1 MAKNT
6 HLEHLEDDILNQ
18 GKQGGFN
25 SIAFLREL
33 GDMLTRPQS
42 NVRVTT
48 KWDGAP
54 AIICGTDPV
63 SKQFFVGTKSV
74 FAKTAPKIIYNESD
88 AERIYGDSQ
97 LAQKLKDAYKYL
109 STLKNQP
116 PFNTGTILQGD
127 LLFTDDK
134 DTRLVNGEQC
144 VVFQPN
150 TIVYAIPAATA
161 MGQRAIRAKLGIVFH
176 TTYVGPT
183 LNDLNALF
191 GADVSRLQDNPD
203 VMVFSSDFKDA
214 TGVASM
220 TPAEKMQLDLLIN
233 RAEGSLKQA
242 SAFLDVL
249 GGYGSG
255 KFMMDSL
262 FKQYFNTY
270 IRRGERITNVTK
282 VVDDFKLYY
291 AQLLGKEIATKKQKA
306 TQDKYLQMRTEGIK
320 FLNQNQRSVYFTV
333 ASYMNLIEAKNYVI
347 RKLEKVQEIGTF
359 LRTENGYQVTAPEGF
374 VAIRSGNALK
384 LVDRLEF
391 SRANFTADKNWD
403 KP

>member
-74 FAKTAPKIIYNESD
+74 FAKTAPKIIYSEAD
-88 AERIYGDSQ
+88 ADRIYGDSQ
-97 LAQKLKDAYKYL
+97 LAQKLKDSFKYL
-109 STLKNQP
+109 SKLKDKIP
-116 PFNTGTILQGD
+116 GVLQGD

-134 DTRLVNGEQC
+134 VSRLVNREQC
-144 VVFQPN
+144 VTFQPN
-150 TIVYAIPAATA
+150 TIVYAIPSASNL
-161 MGQRAIRAKLGIVFH
+161 GKRALRAKLGIVFH
-176 TTYVGPT
+176 TTYIGPS
-183 LNDLNALF
+183 LADLNAQF
-191 GADVSRLQDNPD
+191 GADVSQLQGDPE

-214 TGVASM
+214 TGAASM
-220 TPAEKMQLDLLIN
+220 TATEKMQLDRLIN

-249 GGYGSG
+249 GGYGQG
-255 KFMMDSL
+255 KFMMDTL

-270 IRRGERITNVTK
+270 IRRGQRITDTTR
-282 VVDDFKLYY
+282 VVNDFKVYY
-291 AQLLGKEIATKKQKA
+291 AELLGKEIATKKQKA

-320 FLNQNQRSVYFTV
+320 FLNRNQRSVYFTV

-359 LRTENGYQVTAPEGF
+359 LRTEDGYQVTAPEGF

>member
-25 SIAFLREL
+25 SIAFLKEL
-33 GDMLTRPQS
+33 GEMLTRPQS
-42 NVRVTT
+42 SVRVTT

-54 AIICGTDPV
+54 AIICGTDPQ
-63 SKQFFVGTKSV
+63 SKRFFVGTKSV
-74 FAKTAPKIIYNESD
+74 FAKTAPKVIYSAAD
-88 AERIYGDSQ
+88 ADKMYEGQ
-97 LAQKLKDAYKYL
+97 LAQKLKDSYEYL
-109 STLKNQP
+109 SKLNIQ
-116 PFNTGTILQGD
+116 GVLQGD

-134 DTRLVNGEQC
+134 DTRLVNYEQC
-144 VVFQPN
+144 VTFQPN
-150 TIVYAIPAATA
+150 TIVYAIPVNSDL
-161 MGQRAIRAKLGIVFH
+161 GRRAQRAKLGIVFH

-183 LNDLNALF
+183 LADMNAQF
-191 GADVSRLQDNPD
+191 GADVSQLQGNED
-203 VMVFSSDFKDA
+203 VMVFSSDFRDV
-214 TGVASM
+214 TGSANM
-220 TPAEKMQLDLLIN
+220 TPPEKQQFDALVR

-242 SAFLDVL
+242 SLFLDLL
-249 GGYGSG
+249 GQYGQS
-255 KFMMDSL
+255 KFMMNTM
-262 FKQYFNTY
+262 FKVFFNSY
-270 IRRGERITNVTK
+270 IRQGKPITNARA
-282 VVDDFKLYY
+282 VVQDYKRYY
-291 AQLLGKEIATKKQKA
+291 TEQLNKEIASKKTQATK
-306 TQDKYLQMRTEGIK
+306 DKYLQMRTDGLK
-320 FLNQNQRSVYFTV
+320 FLQQNERAVYFTV

>member
-18 GKQGGFN
+18 GRQGGFN

-74 FAKTAPKIIYNESD
+74 FAKTAPKIIYSEAD
-88 AERIYGDSQ
+88 ADRIYGDSQ
-97 LAQKLKDAYKYL
+97 LAQKLKDSFKYL
-109 STLKNQP
+109 SKLKDKIP
-116 PFNTGTILQGD
+116 GVLQGD

-134 DTRLVNGEQC
+134 VSRLVNREQC
-144 VVFQPN
+144 VTFQPN
-150 TIVYAIPAATA
+150 TIVYAIPSASNL
-161 MGQRAIRAKLGIVFH
+161 GKRALRAKLGIVFH
-176 TTYVGPT
+176 TTYIGPS
-183 LNDLNALF
+183 LADLNAQF
-191 GADVSRLQDNPD
+191 GADVSQLQGDPE

-214 TGVASM
+214 TGAASM
-220 TPAEKMQLDLLIN
+220 TATEKMQLDRLIN

-249 GGYGSG
+249 GGYGQG
-255 KFMMDSL
+255 KFMMDKL

-270 IRRGERITNVTK
+270 IRRGQRITDTTRVVNEFK
-282 VVDDFKLYY
+282 VYY
-291 AQLLGKEIATKKQKA
+291 AELLGKEIATKKQKA

-359 LRTENGYQVTAPEGF
+359 LRTEDGYQVTAPEGF